1 MIMIREYINQ
11 GLTYDEII
19 AKVQEEFNEY
29 KKEQAATEELTKA
42 REAAVEAMVIYL
54 SLTNPDATEEDLEEI
69 ADYMAES
76 LMKVEKQVARLNK
89 LRDVCKPK
97 VRVRELNGEDAERI
111 LRDFLKGLN

>member
-1 MIMIREYINQ
+1 MIREYIDQ

-29 KKEQAATEELTKA
+29 KKEQKAEEELIKA
-42 REAAVEAMVIYL
+42 RKAAVEAIVVYI
-54 SLTNPDATEEDLEEI
+54 SLINLDATDKELEDI
-69 ADYMAES
+69 ANYMVENFT
-76 LMKVEKQVARLNK
+76 KTEKQVARLNK